1 MVVPM
6 MPPTLK
12 VPLVWKARLPL
23 AFSVTG
29 PARLNVVPPP
39 VEAFMIMVPVR
50 TPPGDPL
57 TFALL
62 EAEKVPE
69 LRDEKVL
76 GGALATMEKLAVK
89 VAG

>member
-1 MVVPM
+1 
-6 MPPTLK
+6 
-12 VPLVWKARLPL
+12 
-23 AFSVTG
+23 
-29 PARLNVVPPP
+29 
-39 VEAFMIMVPVR
+39 MIMVPVR